1 MTKLTVPNAIRNAEQ
16 QDHLIIADGSI
27 KWYNLFG
34 VSLKVS

>member
-1 MTKLTVPNAIRNAEQ
+1 MTKLTVPNAIKNAEQ
-16 QDHLIIADGSI
+16 QDRLIIADEGV